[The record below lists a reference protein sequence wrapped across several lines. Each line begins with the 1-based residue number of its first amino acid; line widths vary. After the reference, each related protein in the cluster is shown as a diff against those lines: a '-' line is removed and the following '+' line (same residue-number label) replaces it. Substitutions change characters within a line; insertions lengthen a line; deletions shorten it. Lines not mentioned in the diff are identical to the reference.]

1 LFLGM
6 PRQQYLDLV
15 QATAQR
21 MGAAAPEPMPAECDA
36 VLRRLGVDPGKW
48 CYAVEHFGD
57 LFHRA
62 VGHVDKL
69 VEIAQR
75 VGRKWLQG
83 SRACADVFT

>member
-1 LFLGM
+1 M
-6 PRQQYLDLV
+6 PCQQYLDLV
-15 QATAQR
+15 QATVQR
-21 MGAAAPEPMPAECDA
+21 MGAEVPEPLSAECDA
-36 VLRRLGVDPGKW
+36 VLRKMGVDPEKW
-48 CYAVEHFGD
+48 CYAVAHFGD

-62 VGHVDKL
+62 VGHVEKI